1 MDFNAALKE
10 FRSSYNGPKLAFV
23 IMGGGYSALDFRK
36 FPGSSRYYHTAVEPY
51 QDDLIN
57 FLNRYG
63 SGPHIGSDEAQS
75 FRAVNMEVTRDLLK
89 ALVAYCDDPS
99 VKCVVVNSA
108 ITTDRWRRGSNRSFI
123 VTSDNEE
130 FEYNLSKIDE
140 VTYNS
145 LQLYNSEFIDEI
157 RRNED
162 LRIGQAVLSILCDNP
177 SMTPNYPGESLVR
190 VSTVP

>member
-51 QDDLIN
+51 QEDLIN
-57 FLNRYG
+57 FLNKYG
-63 SGPHIGSDEAQS
+63 PGFLIEPDEARS
-75 FRAVNMEVTRDLLK
+75 FRAVNMDVTRDLLK
-89 ALVAYCDDPS
+89 ALIKYCNDPS
-99 VKCVVVNSA
+99 VKCIVVNSA
-108 ITTDRWRRGSNRSFI
+108 ITTDRWRKGSNRSFI

-130 FEYNLSKIDE
+130 FEFNLSKADE
-140 VTYNS
+140 VTYNYI
-145 LQLYNSEFIDEI
+145 QKWNPEFIDEI

-177 SMTPNYPGESLVR
+177 SMIPDYPGESLVR